1 MKHLKKF
8 NESKEDE
15 KLDILDNF
23 TYITDKFGEPSI
35 SSYSYGSGTKWTL
48 SWDIKLNLSVLQE
61 ANQLIQKL
69 KDIVEEIDDVLSA
82 ADRLENYNINMSL
95 TSELRIELVPK
106 DTGDNTFKFI
116 KGYESRALYVRMNEV
131 ERFFNSRGLRVVKWD
146 NESSFDEVNQTN
158 KLEISLNKVDNSV
171 TAEFYRL
178 IMVELN
184 LIKDRDYQMYVNGND
199 VVIYP
204 DEEKA
209 YIEVFVEKTRI

>member
-1 MKHLKKF
+1 MKHIKRF

-23 TYITDKFGEPSI
+23 TYITDKLGEPSVG
-35 SSYSYGSGTKWTL
+35 YHSYGSGTKWNL

-95 TSELRIELVPK
+95 TNSLRIELVPK
-106 DTGDNTFKFI
+106 DTGDDSFNFI
-116 KGYESRALYVRMNEV
+116 KRYASRALYVRINEV

-146 NESSFDEVNQTN
+146 NESSYSEYNQTN
-158 KLEISLNKVDNSV
+158 KLEISLNKVDNQV
-171 TAEFYRL
+171 TAEFYNL
-178 IMVELN
+178 VMAELN
-184 LIKDRDYQMYVNGND
+184 PFRDDREYQVRTQGNS

-209 YIEVFVEKTRI
+209 YVEVTTT

>member
-1 MKHLKKF
+1 MKHLKRF

-23 TYITDKFGEPSI
+23 AYITDKLGEPSI
-35 SSYSYGSGTKWTL
+35 GSHSYGTGTKWNL
-48 SWDIKLNLSVLQE
+48 SWDIKLDLSVLQE
-61 ANQLIQKL
+61 ATQLIQKL
-69 KDIVEEIDDVLSA
+69 KDITEEIDDVLSA

-95 TSELRIELVPK
+95 TNSLRIELVPK

-116 KGYESRALYVRMNEV
+116 KGYESRQLYVRINEV

-158 KLEISLNKVDNSV
+158 KLEISLNKVDNQV
-171 TAEFYRL
+171 TSEFYRL
-178 IMVELN
+178 IMAELN
-184 LIKDRDYQMYVNGND
+184 LIKDRDYQMYVSGSY

-204 DEEKA
+204 DQEKS
-209 YIEVFVEKTRI
+209 YVEVTTR

>member
-1 MKHLKKF
+1 MKHLKRF

-15 KLDILDNF
+15 KLDILENF
-23 TYITDKFGEPSI
+23 AYITDKLGEPAIGSH
-35 SSYSYGSGTKWTL
+35 SYGTGTKWNL
-48 SWDIKLNLSVLQE
+48 SWDIKLDLSVLQE

-69 KDIVEEIDDVLSA
+69 KDITEEIDDVLSA

-95 TSELRIELVPK
+95 TNSLRIELVPK
-106 DTGDNTFKFI
+106 DTGDNNFKFI
-116 KGYESRALYVRMNEV
+116 KEYESRQLYVRINEV

-158 KLEISLNKVDNSV
+158 KLEISLNKVDNQV
-171 TAEFYRL
+171 TSEFYRL
-178 IMVELN
+178 IMAELN
-184 LIKDRDYQMYVNGND
+184 LIKDRDYQMYVSGND

-209 YIEVFVEKTRI
+209 YVEVTTR

>member
-1 MKHLKKF
+1 MKHLKRF

-23 TYITDKFGEPSI
+23 AYITDKLGEPSI
-35 SSYSYGSGTKWTL
+35 GSHSYGTGTKWNL
-48 SWDIKLNLSVLQE
+48 SWDIKLDLSVLQE
-61 ANQLIQKL
+61 ATQLIQKL
-69 KDIVEEIDDVLSA
+69 KDITEEIDDVLSA

-95 TSELRIELVPK
+95 TNSLRIELVPK
-106 DTGDNTFKFI
+106 DTGDNTFNFI
-116 KGYESRALYVRMNEV
+116 KGYESRQLYVRINEV

-146 NESSFDEVNQTN
+146 NESSYDEANQTN
-158 KLEISLNKVDNSV
+158 KLEISLNKVDNPV

-178 IMVELN
+178 IMSELN
-184 LIKDRDYQMYVNGND
+184 LIKDRDYQMYVNGNN

-209 YIEVFVEKTRI
+209 YIEVTTT

>member
-1 MKHLKKF
+1 MKHLKRF

-15 KLDILDNF
+15 KLDILENF
-23 TYITDKFGEPSI
+23 AYITDKLGEPAIGSH
-35 SSYSYGSGTKWTL
+35 SYGTGTKWNL
-48 SWDIKLNLSVLQE
+48 SWDIKLDLSVLQE
-61 ANQLIQKL
+61 ATQLIQKL
-69 KDIVEEIDDVLSA
+69 KDITEEIDDVLSA

-95 TSELRIELVPK
+95 TNSLRIELVPK

-116 KGYESRALYVRMNEV
+116 KGYESRQLYVRINEV

-158 KLEISLNKVDNSV
+158 KLEISLNKVDNQV
-171 TAEFYRL
+171 TSEFYLL
-178 IMVELN
+178 IMAELN
-184 LIKDRDYQMYVNGND
+184 LIKDKDYQMYVNGND

-209 YIEVFVEKTRI
+209 YIEVTTR

>member
-1 MKHLKKF
+1 MKHLKRF

-23 TYITDKFGEPSI
+23 TYITDKLGEPSI
-35 SSYSYGSGTKWTL
+35 GSHNYGSGTKWTL

-95 TSELRIELVPK
+95 TNSLRIELVPK

-116 KGYESRALYVRMNEV
+116 KGYESRQLYVRMNEV

-158 KLEISLNKVDNSV
+158 ELEIVLNKRDNQV

-178 IMVELN
+178 VMVELN
-184 LIKDRDYQMYVNGND
+184 PFREDKEYQVRTQGD
-199 VVIYP
+199 SVIIYP
-204 DEEKA
+204 DEEKS
-209 YIEVFVEKTRI
+209 YVEVTTT

>member
-1 MKHLKKF
+1 MKHLKRF

-15 KLDILDNF
+15 KLDILENF
-23 TYITDKFGEPSI
+23 AYITDKLGEPAIGSH
-35 SSYSYGSGTKWTL
+35 SYGTGTKWNL
-48 SWDIKLNLSVLQE
+48 SWDIKLDLSVLQE
-61 ANQLIQKL
+61 ATQLIQKL
-69 KDIVEEIDDVLSA
+69 KDITEEIDDVLSA

-95 TSELRIELVPK
+95 TNSLRIELVPK

-116 KGYESRALYVRMNEV
+116 KGYESRQLYVRINEV

-158 KLEISLNKVDNSV
+158 KLEISLNKVDNQV
-171 TAEFYRL
+171 TSEFYLL
-178 IMVELN
+178 IMAELN
-184 LIKDRDYQMYVNGND
+184 LIKDKDYQMYVNGND

-209 YIEVFVEKTRI
+209 YIEVTTK